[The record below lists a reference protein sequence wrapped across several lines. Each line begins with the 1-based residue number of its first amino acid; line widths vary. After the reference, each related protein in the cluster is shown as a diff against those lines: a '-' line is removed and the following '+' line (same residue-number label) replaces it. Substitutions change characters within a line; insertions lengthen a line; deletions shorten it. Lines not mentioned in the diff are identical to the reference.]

1 MLKKLS
7 VITGGYSVNADIQG
21 KDVAIINLQ
30 SFKMNG
36 KDDVAEI
43 VATYEE
49 IQEIIQMLRHTSDSL
64 LE

>member
-7 VITGGYSVNADIQG
+7 VIAGGYSVNADIQS